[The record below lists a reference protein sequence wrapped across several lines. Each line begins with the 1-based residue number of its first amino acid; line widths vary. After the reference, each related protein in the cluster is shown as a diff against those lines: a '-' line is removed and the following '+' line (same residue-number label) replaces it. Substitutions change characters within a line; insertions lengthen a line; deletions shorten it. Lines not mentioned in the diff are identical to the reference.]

1 MRTFIGLGSNVGD
14 RGANLRRAV
23 MLLRRQMAVVAV
35 SSIYESDPVGYT
47 DQPRF
52 WNMVVQVETDLSPR
66 ALLECLI
73 GIEQEMGRERSF
85 RNAPRNIDLD
95 ILLHDDVVMDEPG
108 LNIPHPRIAQR
119 AFVLKP
125 LLELAP
131 DLVDP
136 ASGQRYRDI
145 LRAGQFA
152 YAESVGPFEE

>member
-23 MLLRRQMAVVAV
+23 RLLRRQVPVVAV

-47 DQPRF
+47 NQPRF
-52 WNMVVQVETDLSPR
+52 WNMAVVVETELPAR

-73 GIEQEMGRERSF
+73 GIEQEMGRERTF

-95 ILLHDDVVMDEPG
+95 ILLHDDVVIDEPG

-131 DLVDP
+131 DLTDP
-136 ASGQRYRDI
+136 VSKQHYRDI
-145 LRAGQFA
+145 LHAGQFE
-152 YAESVGPFEE
+152 YAELVAPFEE

>member
-1 MRTFIGLGSNVGD
+1 
-14 RGANLRRAV
+14 

-52 WNMVVQVETDLSPR
+52 WNIVVQVETDLSPR

-125 LLELAP
+125 LL
-131 DLVDP
+131 
-136 ASGQRYRDI
+136 
-145 LRAGQFA
+145 
-152 YAESVGPFEE
+152 